1 MPRTVERGGRRM
13 RKRTGLTLVAL
24 ISGAIAVLAIGSYA
38 TADSG
43 KKNVKS
49 DPMSGFLEGTPG
61 PNSTAASGSF
71 DATIDDAGQGA
82 IHYTLSYQGL
92 EGTVT
97 QAHIHFGQRSVS
109 GGISAWLC
117 GTGTTPPLVGP
128 PGTPTCPGP
137 DEGTVSDTIVP
148 ADIVGPTGQ
157 GIAPGEFAEL
167 VAAIRAG
174 RAYANVHSTK
184 FPSGEIRGQINDDNQ
199 RDD

>member
-1 MPRTVERGGRRM
+1 MHRV
-13 RKRTGLTLVAL
+13 VAATAL
-24 ISGAIAVLAIGSYA
+24 LAGALAVLAVGSYA

-43 KKNVKS
+43 KKKVKS
-49 DPMSGFLEGTPG
+49 EPMSGYLEGVPG
-61 PNSTAASGSF
+61 PISTAASGSF
-71 DATIDDAGQGA
+71 EATIDDTGQGA
-82 IHYTLSYQGL
+82 IGYTLSYEGL

-97 QAHIHFGQRSVS
+97 QSHIHFGQRSVS

-117 GTGTTPPLVGP
+117 GTGTMQPLAGP

-137 DEGTVSDTIVP
+137 DAGTVSDTIVP